1 MQTLAMQTQIPM
13 LQQERQSWSGQ
24 SRPGV
29 RRSRLHRFA
38 ESSTQIRLKLRIP
51 AQRRQEPIV
60 SHLTAR
66 HQLSVNITAARLS
79 SNLQEDGWLDLEL
92 RGTPPQ
98 LQQALAYLQ
107 SLNITIWGK
116 PNPDGDG
123 WL

>member
-1 MQTLAMQTQIPM
+1 MQTQSPM
-13 LQQERQSWSGQ
+13 LQHEQPCWLKKSQPAFAS
-24 SRPGV
+24 
-29 RRSRLHRFA
+29 RRSRSYRGA
-38 ESSTQIRLKLRIP
+38 ESSTQIRIKVRIP
-51 AQRRQEPIV
+51 AQRRQEPII

-66 HQLSVNITAARLS
+66 CGLSVNITAARLS
-79 SNLQEDGWLDLEL
+79 ANLQEDGWFDLEL

-116 PNPDGDG
+116 PNPDGDD